1 MWWSSIF
8 LITGCLQLAKGY
20 HHTTQQPPRITEHP
34 VDTTVARHD
43 PATLNCQANG
53 EPEPS
58 YTWYKD
64 GSVLRTTLQD
74 SRSHRVVLP
83 AGSLFFL
90 KVVQSRKE
98 SDAGVYWCEASNA
111 LGKVR
116 SRNATLTVA
125 VLRDEFR
132 LEPQNGRVAAGEDI
146 VMECAPPRG
155 TPEPQVSWRKDGQTL
170 ELGARLKL
178 VDGFNLAITG
188 SKPSDD
194 GRYQCVAKNT
204 AGIRESAVAIL
215 KVFVKP
221 FMIRPPEDIV
231 ALVGSTVEFP
241 CNVGGDPIPDVLWR
255 RQATGGTMPL
265 GRVRVLE
272 DRTLRLEDCTLLDQ
286 GRYTCDGD
294 NFAGAISASAFLTVH
309 APPTFSSRP
318 LAQTI
323 ESGQQV
329 SFHCHVTGSPKP
341 LIFWSLEGDRTLI
354 YPGSPS
360 GNYEVFTSGDG
371 QSTLILKNAQVQ
383 NSGTV
388 IICSAVNEAGS
399 VSTRTRLTVTS
410 KEDRPPP
417 VIIRGPSNQTLPI
430 HSVAYL
436 ICEANGTPKPVIS
449 WYKEG
454 VPVSPSSRTNMTN
467 PSQVEVYN
475 LDKDDS
481 GAYTCVASSKN
492 GKATW
497 TGHLLVDNPKNP
509 NINFFKAP
517 ESAMVPGPPSRPH
530 ALNQSEGSVTIT
542 WGQNNKI
549 GSSSLLGYQVEL
561 FGREEG
567 VTPTWTIVARRV
579 PGPTFTQHLLTAGIP
594 YTFLV
599 RAENSHGLG
608 PPSPFSEPVIVGPD
622 LGQNWGNPEVTIL
635 SEARAS
641 LVTSPKIVRLTDAI
655 PISSSAVKLA
665 WEVTESTY
673 VEGLYIYCVS
683 VDESP
688 DIARSY
694 SMLTVLHTGASSTFT
709 VTNLDKWTK
718 YEFFLIPFYKAIEGQ
733 PSNSKVVRTLEDV
746 PSEPPTGMEALL
758 LNSTAVRLKWKA
770 PSPGTLNGELETYK
784 LDVKSNDSAL
794 PTIINVGSSAS
805 YLLGNL
811 SSGVVYYVKVAAST
825 RAGVGPYSPAST
837 LRLDPTSRI
846 MDSSMQRPIGPDMQ
860 SDNFVTE
867 TWFMALLISMILVM
881 LVLFGAMFFVR
892 RRQLLSKKT
901 MTPSRTNGG
910 VLSTP
915 LATKQE
921 VPLWLDKDIP
931 DYATTFPEYSK
942 LTPNQEYSQRNEYA
956 NGSLPQSN
964 GNILNGNINLHTNPL
979 HFKEQYS
986 TRPDKL
992 EYAGSENG
1000 YHSGRKYNE
1009 YNLLQV
1015 QEYASPN
1022 VGNDRAS
1029 QIADYAEV
1037 DATLANN
1044 NDGSSSP
1051 APYATTTLVTGSRR
1065 LLWNSSALSTDDESP
1080 YPASNGGYYNRK
1092 VYSDSYF
1099 APAHTL
1105 RRPKKDQH
1113 SRKNSQESNPPDL
1126 VSPNSS
1132 HGQPVYA
1139 RVGPPALSW
1148 RNGSPGL
1155 SSFSPSATRHV
1166 YHGSSRSEP
1175 GNML

>member
-1 MWWSSIF
+1 MLFKCSFFIF
-8 LITGCLQLAKGY
+8 GCIQIIEGY

-34 VDTTVARHD
+34 VDTTVARHE
-43 PATLNCQANG
+43 PATLNCQAQG

-58 YTWYKD
+58 ITWYKD
-64 GSVLRTTLQD
+64 GSILRTTIQD

-125 VLRDEFR
+125 ILRDEFR
-132 LEPQNGRVAAGEDI
+132 LEPQSGRVAAGEDI
-146 VMECAPPRG
+146 IMECAPPRG
-155 TPEPQVSWRKDGQTL
+155 TPEPQVFWRRDGQTL
-170 ELGARLKL
+170 ELGGRLKL
-178 VDGFNLAITG
+178 VDGFNLAITD
-188 SKPSDD
+188 SKASDD

-204 AGIRESAVAIL
+204 AGIRESSVAIL
-215 KVFVKP
+215 KVYVKP
-221 FMIRPPEDIV
+221 FMIRPPEDIT
-231 ALVGSTVEFP
+231 ALSGQTVEFP
-241 CNVGGDPIPDVLWR
+241 CTVGGDPVPDVLWR
-255 RQATGGTMPL
+255 RQAPGGTMPL
-265 GRVRVLE
+265 GRVSVLE
-272 DRTLRLEDCTLLDQ
+272 DRTLRLESLILADQ
-286 GRYTCDGD
+286 GRYTCDAD
-294 NFAGAISASAFLTVH
+294 NFAGAISASAFLTVQ
-309 APPTFSSRP
+309 APPAFTTRP
-318 LAQTI
+318 LAQTV
-323 ESGQQV
+323 EVGQQV
-329 SFHCHVTGSPKP
+329 SFHCHLTGSPKP
-341 LIFWSLEGDRTLI
+341 LIFWSFEGDRSLI
-354 YPGSPS
+354 YPGSS
-360 GNYEVFTSGDG
+360 AGNYEAFTSPEG
-371 QSTLILKNAQVQ
+371 QSTLILKNAQIQ

-388 IICSAVNEAGS
+388 IICSGVNEAGS
-399 VSTRTRLTVTS
+399 ISTRTRLTVTS

-417 VIIRGPSNQTLPI
+417 VIFRGPSNQTLPI
-430 HSVAYL
+430 HSMAYL
-436 ICEANGTPKPVIS
+436 ICEAHGTPKPVIS

-454 VPVSPSSRTNMTN
+454 VPVSASSRINMTN
-467 PSQVEVYN
+467 PGQVEIYD
-475 LDKDDS
+475 LTKDDS
-481 GAYTCVASSKN
+481 GAYTCVASSRG

-497 TGHLLVDNPKNP
+497 TGNLLVDNPKNP

-517 ESAMVPGPPSRPH
+517 EAVMVPGPPSRPH

-579 PGPTFTQHLLTAGIP
+579 PGPTFTQHLLSPGVP

-599 RAENSHGLG
+599 RAENSHGVG
-608 PPSPFSEPVIVGPD
+608 PPSPLSEPIIVGPD

-635 SEARAS
+635 SEARAN
-641 LVTSPKIVRLTDAI
+641 LVTTPNIVQLTDTI
-655 PISSSAVKLA
+655 PISSTAIKLA
-665 WEVTESTY
+665 WEVTDSTF
-673 VEGLYIYCVS
+673 VEGLYIYYVS
-683 VDESP
+683 IDSAVP
-688 DIARSY
+688 SY
-694 SMLTVLHTGASSTFT
+694 SMLTVLHTGGSSSSSFT
-709 VTNLDKWTK
+709 VNNLQKFAR
-718 YEFFLIPFYKAIEGQ
+718 YQFFLIPFYKAIEGQ
-733 PSNSKVVRTLEDV
+733 PSNSKTVRTLEDI
-746 PSEPPTGMEALL
+746 PNEPPTNMEALL
-758 LNSTAVRLKWKA
+758 LNSTAVKLKWKA
-770 PSPGTLNGELETYK
+770 PPPSTLNGELDSYK
-784 LDVKSNDSAL
+784 LEVKTNDSVL
-794 PTIINVGSSAS
+794 PSVISVGLAPT

-811 SSGVVYYVKVAAST
+811 SSGIVYYVKVAAST

-837 LRLDPTSRI
+837 LRLDPASRI
-846 MDSSMQRPIGPDMQ
+846 MDNNIQRTVGPDMQ

-867 TWFMALLISMILVM
+867 TWFMALLISMISVM
-881 LVLFGAMFFVR
+881 VILFAAMFFVR
-892 RRQLLSKKT
+892 RRQLLAKKT
-901 MTPSRTNGG
+901 MTPSRSNGA

-921 VPLWLDKDIP
+921 APLWFDKDIP

-942 LTPNQEYSQRNEYA
+942 LNKDYTQRNEYG
-956 NGSLPQSN
+956 NGSLN
-964 GNILNGNINLHTNPL
+964 NGNINLHTNPL
-979 HFKEQYS
+979 HYKELAS
-986 TRPDKL
+986 RPDKL
-992 EYAGSENG
+992 EYGSESG
-1000 YHSGRKYNE
+1000 YGRKFNE

-1022 VGNDRAS
+1022 VGTDRAS
-1029 QIADYAEV
+1029 QADYAEV
-1037 DATLANN
+1037 DATLGVKNE
-1044 NDGSSSP
+1044 GSTSP

-1065 LLWNSSALSTDDESP
+1065 LLWNAPSLTDDESP

-1105 RRPKKDQH
+1105 RRSKNKKDG
-1113 SRKNSQESNPPDL
+1113 KNSQETNPPDL

-1132 HGQPVYA
+1132 LGQPVYA

-1155 SSFSPSATRHV
+1155 TSFTPTPTRHV
-1166 YHGSSRSEP
+1166 YHGSTRSEP

>member
-1 MWWSSIF
+1 MRRYIQSPVLIF
-8 LITGCLQLAKGY
+8 G
-20 HHTTQQPPRITEHP
+20 RILVVISFVIKLVEHP
-34 VDTTVARHD
+34 WKNNSSSNIFFPIRSTKPHHY
-43 PATLNCQANG
+43 LKMYFLY
-53 EPEPS
+53 S
-58 YTWYKD
+58 YI
-64 GSVLRTTLQD
+64 
-74 SRSHRVVLP
+74 
-83 AGSLFFL
+83 
-90 KVVQSRKE
+90 
-98 SDAGVYWCEASNA
+98 A
-111 LGKVR
+111 L
-116 SRNATLTVA
+116 
-125 VLRDEFR
+125 LRDEFR
-132 LEPQNGRVAAGEDI
+132 LEPQSGRVTAGDDI
-146 VMECAPPRG
+146 IMECLPPRG
-155 TPEPQVSWRKDGQTL
+155 TPEPQVFWRKDGQTL
-170 ELGARLKL
+170 ELNGRLKL
-178 VDGFNLAITG
+178 VDGYNLAITDA
-188 SKPSDD
+188 KTSDD

-204 AGIRESAVAIL
+204 AGVRESSTAIL
-215 KVFVKP
+215 KIFVKP
-221 FMIRPPEDIV
+221 FMIRPPEDMV
-231 ALVGSTVEFP
+231 ALVGSSVEFP

-255 RQATGGTMPL
+255 RQAPGGTMPL

-272 DRTLRLEDCTLLDQ
+272 DRTLHLEDITVMDQ
-286 GRYTCDGD
+286 GRYTCDAD
-294 NFAGAISASAFLTVH
+294 NFGGAISASAFLTVH
-309 APPTFSSRP
+309 AVPSFTTRP
-318 LAQTI
+318 LAQAVET
-323 ESGQQV
+323 GQQV

-341 LIFWSLEGDRTLI
+341 LIFWSFEGDRTLI
-354 YPGSPS
+354 YPGVPA
-360 GNYEVFTSGDG
+360 GNFEAFTSVEG

-399 VSTRTRLTVTS
+399 VSTRSRLTVTS

-436 ICEANGTPKPVIS
+436 ICEAIGSPKPVIS

-454 VPVSPSSRTNMTN
+454 VPVASSNRVNMTN
-467 PSQVEVYN
+467 PSQVEIYN
-475 LDKDDS
+475 LSKEDS

-517 ESAMVPGPPSRPH
+517 EAAMVPGPPSRPH

-579 PGPTFTQHLLTAGIP
+579 PGPTFTQHLLTPGIP
-594 YTFLV
+594 YSFLV

-608 PPSPFSEPVIVGPD
+608 PPSPLSEPIIVGPD

-641 LVTSPKIVRLTDAI
+641 LVTTPNVVKLSDAI
-655 PISSSAVKLA
+655 PVSSTAVKLA
-665 WEVTESTY
+665 WEVIDSTF
-673 VEGLYIYCVS
+673 VEGLYIYYVAI
-683 VDESP
+683 DGSP
-688 DIARSY
+688 DIPRSY
-694 SMLTVLHTGASSTFT
+694 SMLTVLHTGGSSTFT
-709 VTNLDKWTK
+709 VNNLNKWAR

-733 PSNSKVVRTLEDV
+733 PSNSKTVRTLEDV
-746 PSEPPTGMEALL
+746 PLEPPTNMEALL

-770 PSPGTLNGELETYK
+770 PPPVSLNGELESYK
-784 LDVKSNDSAL
+784 LEVKANDSQFSNIL
-794 PTIINVGSSAS
+794 SVGSAPTF
-805 YLLGNL
+805 LLGNL
-811 SSGVVYYVKVAAST
+811 SAGVVYYVKVAATT
-825 RAGVGPYSPAST
+825 RAGVGPFSAAST
-837 LRLDPTSRI
+837 LRLDPASRVI
-846 MDSSMQRPIGPDMQ
+846 DNNLQRPIGHDLQ
-860 SDNFVTE
+860 SENFVTQ
-867 TWFMALLISMILVM
+867 TWFMALLVSMILVM
-881 LVLFGAMFFVR
+881 VVLFGAMFIVR

-901 MTPSRTNGG
+901 MTPSRSNGG
-910 VLSTP
+910 VLNTP
-915 LATKQE
+915 LASKQE
-921 VPLWLDKDIP
+921 VPLWLDKDVP

-942 LTPNQEYSQRNEYA
+942 LTPNQEYSQRSEYS
-956 NGSLPQSN
+956 NGSLPQN
-964 GNILNGNINLHTNPL
+964 KLNGSINLHTNPL
-979 HFKEQYS
+979 HFKEQY
-986 TRPDKL
+986 TCRPDKL
-992 EYAGSENG
+992 EYESA
-1000 YHSGRKYNE
+1000 YPAGRKFNE

-1022 VGNDRAS
+1022 MGNERGS

-1037 DATLANN
+1037 DASLVGK
-1044 NDGSSSP
+1044 DDGGSSSP

-1065 LLWNSSALSTDDESP
+1065 LLWNPPTVSTDDESP

-1099 APAHTL
+1099 APAQTL
-1105 RRPKKDQH
+1105 RRKNKDHH

-1132 HGQPVYA
+1132 LGQPVYA

-1148 RNGSPGL
+1148 RNGAPGL
-1155 SSFSPSATRHV
+1155 SSFTPSATRHV